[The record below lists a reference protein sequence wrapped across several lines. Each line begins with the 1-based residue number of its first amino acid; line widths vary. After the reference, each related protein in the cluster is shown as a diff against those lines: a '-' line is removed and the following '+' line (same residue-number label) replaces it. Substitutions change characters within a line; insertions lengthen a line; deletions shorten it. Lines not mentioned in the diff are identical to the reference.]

1 MSKLR
6 NQHWYNTI
14 NYTNRCICN
23 PSVSPQPPLMPLFHA
38 RIPNCIK
45 SSHPLNL
52 LWPGTVFQS
61 FLIFFMTII
70 FLKNT
75 GEVPHRMS
83 LSLGLSWDSLQLNW
97 SYKFWGKL
105 HWGEMSMPLYHFKGS
120 WYHHDLSLVIL
131 TLVTWLTLLHYKISI
146 FHIPSSL
153 LRKQVLSTA
162 NSQEEGN

>member
-1 MSKLR
+1 MYLQS
-6 NQHWYNTI
+6 
-14 NYTNRCICN
+14 IC
-23 PSVSPQPPLMPLFHA
+23 SPQPPLMPLFHA

-45 SSHPLNL
+45 ASHPLNL

-61 FLIFFMTII
+61 FLIFFMTTI

-83 LSLGLSWDSLQLNW
+83 LSFGLSWDSLRLNW
-97 SYKFWGKL
+97 SYEFWGKL
-105 HWGEMSMPLYHFKGS
+105 HWGEMPMPLYHFKGS
-120 WYHHDLSLVIL
+120 ISPWLIISDINLGHLVKVSLS
-131 TLVTWLTLLHYKISI
+131 LLHYKVSI

-162 NSQEEGN
+162 NPQEEGN